1 MYTELYQ
8 YLISNKQL
16 AVPGIGTF
24 LLERKPAE
32 SDFSNKRINPP
43 AFSINLQLPAKVP
56 TEKFYQWL
64 SGILGISESNAI
76 NVFNDFARGIKN
88 SIDNGEI
95 IDWNGVG
102 ILSKGLAG
110 EIRFK
115 SAINNLGYEKPVTA
129 EKVIREKAE
138 HMVRVGE
145 DQKTSSEMT
154 ELLNQTEEKKSHWWA
169 YALALVLLSIIF
181 ISWHF
186 SKHGINVATTANGKA
201 IIPDEAGT
209 TYKILQ

>member
-16 AVPGIGTF
+16 AIPGIGTF
-24 LLERKPAE
+24 LLEKKPAE

-43 AFSINLQLPAKVP
+43 VFSINLQLPAKIP
-56 TEKFYQWL
+56 TEKFYKSL
-64 SGILGISESNAI
+64 SAALGISEPDAI
-76 NVFNDFARGIKN
+76 NVFNDFAQGIKK
-88 SIDNGEI
+88 SIDSGEI

-102 ILSKGLAG
+102 VLSKGLAG
-110 EIRFK
+110 EIKFK
-115 SAINNLGYEKPVTA
+115 SAVNNLDYEKPVTA

-154 ELLNQTEEKKSHWWA
+154 ELLSHTEEKKSSWWV
-169 YALALVLLSIIF
+169 YALAAVLLSIIF

-186 SKHGINVATTANGKA
+186 STHGIDVAATANSKA
-201 IIPDEAGT
+201 MTPGEADI